1 MHISKNTVVERL
13 AGYLNRKI
21 SKEELIQWCEQV
33 MQEDTFDDPV
43 VQEIVGRIGLMDAK
57 NFDVSYEDL
66 TDMLSRLGYHLKV
79 EVS

>member
-13 AGYLNRKI
+13 ASYLNRKI